1 MKAFRKN
8 QLGFTLVEIMI
19 VVAVIGVL
27 TTVAIPALLRSRV
40 NANESAVKANL
51 QTLSSGVE
59 SYRSAQATP
68 TYPANF
74 GALTTSS
81 PAYIDSTWG
90 TGTTTTKSGYTFTYV
105 PTSSVIYAA
114 IAEPSQVGITGNN
127 SYCVDETAQIWIS
140 ATSFGAFTASP
151 CSGGTGAVTIA

>member
-68 TYPANF
+68 AYPTNF
-74 GALTTSS
+74 GNLTTSS
-81 PAYIDSTWG
+81 PISEVSPI
-90 TGTTTTKSGYTFTYV
+90 TT
-105 PTSSVIYAA
+105 PI
-114 IAEPSQVGITGNN
+114 P
-127 SYCVDETAQIWIS
+127 
-140 ATSFGAFTASP
+140 
-151 CSGGTGAVTIA
+151 